1 MLVLVRV
8 TESSLSPL
16 RFRLINNNTKT
27 FLLIL
32 LTYWAVADKWI
43 DVCDLLGSF
52 SAVTRTPLTF
62 QLQHQ
67 LLAKSLNI
75 PPRELFTL
83 IKEAFHF

>member
-1 MLVLVRV
+1 MMLVLVRV

-62 QLQHQ
+62 LVAQLAFSCSTSY
-67 LLAKSLNI
+67 LLRA
-75 PPRELFTL
+75 
-83 IKEAFHF
+83 